1 MNSLQNTFLSA
12 KTTGHSLV
20 ALTAYDYPTARLVEE
35 SEAVDLILVGDSLG
49 MVVLGYPDTTTVTI
63 ADMLHHTRA
72 VARGAQKTTVVADLP
87 SGSYELPSTALANA
101 RALMEAGADAVKL
114 EGGES
119 VAPIIAEL
127 TAAGI
132 PVLAHIGML
141 PQHIHE
147 EGGYK
152 IKGRTPQQADQLLA
166 DARAVEAAGAFA
178 VVLELVTPPLAR
190 EISEAIT
197 IPTIGIGS
205 GEGCDGQIRVLHDVI
220 GLYPW
225 FRPKFVQPK
234 ADVAGAI
241 RDAVR
246 AYAAD
251 VRGEA
256 SPQNV
261 SSAS

>member
-1 MNSLQNTFLSA
+1 
-12 KTTGHSLV
+12 
-20 ALTAYDYPTARLVEE
+20 LTAYDYPTARLVEE
-35 SEAVDLILVGDSLG
+35 SNSVDLLLVGDSLG
-49 MVVLGYPDTTTVTI
+49 MVVLGYPDTTAVTI
-63 ADMLHHTRA
+63 DDMLHHTRA
-72 VARGAQKTTVVADLP
+72 VARGAQKTTIVADLP
-87 SGSYELPSTALANA
+87 SRSYELPATALVNA

-119 VAPIIAEL
+119 VAPIIAGL
-127 TAAGI
+127 VADGI
-132 PVLAHIGML
+132 PVLGHIGML

-166 DARAVEAAGAFA
+166 DARAVETAGAFA
-178 VVLELVTPPLAR
+178 IVLELVTPPLAH
-190 EISEAIT
+190 EISKAIS

-234 ADVAGAI
+234 ADAAGVI

-251 VRGEA
+251 VRGEN
-256 SPQNV
+256 SPEN
-261 SSAS
+261 SSLTGK